1 MRIGCCCDIHD
12 ASIAHAAGYD
22 FIECKV
28 TSLLPE
34 EPDDAV
40 AAIIDQHRASP
51 VPVAAFNVFLPRDL
65 KIVGPN
71 VDNERIGNYV
81 DSALR
86 RVHQVGAT
94 IVVFGSGAAR
104 AIPDGFPPREARE
117 QTVRFL
123 HRVADA
129 AERYD
134 IVVVIEPLNSKESNT
149 ILSVAEAV
157 DLAGEVNR
165 PSIKVLADF
174 YHMDEEL
181 EPLTHLTQ
189 YSDWLKHIHVA
200 DSGRGAPGTGH
211 YPYEEFAERLR
222 RAGYDGMV
230 SIECRW
236 NHFATEAR
244 PALEFLRRT
253 L

>member
-134 IVVVIEPLNSKESNT
+134 IVVVIPSSALPKQLTLPVKSIAPASKCWQTFITWTKN
-149 ILSVAEAV
+149 LSHS
-157 DLAGEVNR
+157 
-165 PSIKVLADF
+165 P
-174 YHMDEEL
+174 
-181 EPLTHLTQ
+181 T
-189 YSDWLKHIHVA
+189 
-200 DSGRGAPGTGH
+200 
-211 YPYEEFAERLR
+211 
-222 RAGYDGMV
+222 
-230 SIECRW
+230 
-236 NHFATEAR
+236 
-244 PALEFLRRT
+244 
-253 L
+253 